1 MSSCQPV
8 MPRTVEFVCKNVCSP
23 RGRDPCHAG
32 SRRPRKRRTQRGSR
46 LGMLTRSS
54 KKVLLLCLFLG
65 CPLRPYGGIFRAP
78 LTAFFALAHLD
89 LGHIKPHT
97 PLHVSEAPS
106 SLLPSVLGPLCHLL
120 TPNLVPM
127 YRTPPTCLSRTS
139 LRA

>member
-1 MSSCQPV
+1 MSSYQPV

-65 CPLRPYGGIFRAP
+65 CPLRPYGGIVRAP
-78 LTAFFALAHLD
+78 LTPFYALAHLD
-89 LGHIKPHT
+89 LGDIRPNT
-97 PLHVSEAPS
+97 PPHVSE
-106 SLLPSVLGPLCHLL
+106 SLLCFLQSCFVPLCHLFSPYL
-120 TPNLVPM
+120 LP
-127 YRTPPTCLSRTS
+127 
-139 LRA
+139 